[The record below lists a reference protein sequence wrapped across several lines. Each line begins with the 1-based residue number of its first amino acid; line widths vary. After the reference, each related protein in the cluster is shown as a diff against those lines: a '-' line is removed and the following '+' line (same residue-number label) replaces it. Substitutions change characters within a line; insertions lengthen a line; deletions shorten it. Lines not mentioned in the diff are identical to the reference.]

1 MPHLSFKCN
10 VENIVITELRIRFL
24 PPDLTLVQS
33 EMVVLGVLGY
43 SRTQHAE
50 WYDEGVLSVSG
61 HCHLGQMISKTFYT
75 NIVGHREDIIP
86 PTSPKCH
93 EIIPLNNLTYTTRP
107 CNLYFTDQSW
117 RVDISVLIIY
127 ST

>member
-1 MPHLSFKCN
+1 M
-10 VENIVITELRIRFL
+10 ITELKIRFL

-33 EMVVLGVLGY
+33 EMVELGVLGY

-61 HCHLGQMISKTFYT
+61 HCHLGQMISKTVYT
-75 NIVGHREDIIP
+75 SIVGHREDIIP

-93 EIIPLNNLTYTTRP
+93 EIIPFNNLTYNPT
-107 CNLYFTDQSW
+107 LL
-117 RVDISVLIIY
+117 SVFH
-127 ST
+127 

>member
-1 MPHLSFKCN
+1 M
-10 VENIVITELRIRFL
+10 ITELEIRFL

-33 EMVVLGVLGY
+33 EMVELGVLGY

-61 HCHLGQMISKTFYT
+61 HCHLGQMISKTVYT
-75 NIVGHREDIIP
+75 SIVGHREVIIP

-93 EIIPLNNLTYTTRP
+93 KKIFLLRTRLTIRP
-107 CNLYFTDQSW
+107 FYLYFTDQSW
-117 RVDISVLIIY
+117 RVDISVLII
-127 ST
+127 